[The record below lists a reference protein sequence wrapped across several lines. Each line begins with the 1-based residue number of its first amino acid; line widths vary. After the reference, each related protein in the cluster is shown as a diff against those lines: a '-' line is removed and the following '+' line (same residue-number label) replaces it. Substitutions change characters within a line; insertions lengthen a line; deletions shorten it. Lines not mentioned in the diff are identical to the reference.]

1 MEQKAVSEVGSIC
14 FSKVLPGKKWNVKLE
29 LNWQLSKKN
38 ILFLKKGGFQSML
51 KSDMKTGLLFE
62 I

>member
-29 LNWQLSKKN
+29 LNWQLSKK
-38 ILFLKKGGFQSML
+38 IYTFFKKRWISEYAEKRYEDRPL
-51 KSDMKTGLLFE
+51 V
-62 I
+62 